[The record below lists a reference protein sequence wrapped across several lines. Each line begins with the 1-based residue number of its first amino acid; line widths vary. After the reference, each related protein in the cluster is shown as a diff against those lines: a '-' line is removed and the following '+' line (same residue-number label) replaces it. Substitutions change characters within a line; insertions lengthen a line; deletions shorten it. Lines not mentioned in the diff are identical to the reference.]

1 MSSSLTQ
8 PTPHVHDCLAVFSSC
23 DSRPKV
29 LLLRSHILTEK
40 YFLSRWKSSCYNSSL
55 RQSFTSLQGP
65 RSSTLCDHLCELAI
79 TNNSRKVLTW
89 AFEWMPPITQW
100 WIKPVSRY
108 QLWRFM
114 CSPSILSLA
123 VSCWSSQT
131 GGCSSISIRLLCERI
146 DLVPV
151 MDGMREHRHHCVIC
165 WIKDTDRLPLHS
177 SV

>member
-1 MSSSLTQ
+1 MIAWLFF
-8 PTPHVHDCLAVFSSC
+8 PPAIPGLKFSCCARTFWQKDISWAAE
-23 DSRPKV
+23 SRV
-29 LLLRSHILTEK
+29 GDRA
-40 YFLSRWKSSCYNSSL
+40 
-55 RQSFTSLQGP
+55 SLQGP

-114 CSPSILSLA
+114 CSPSIRSLA

-131 GGCSSISIRLLCERI
+131 GGCSSISIRLLCGRI
-146 DLVPV
+146 DLVPI

-165 WIKDTDRLPLHS
+165 WIKDTDRLPMHS
-177 SV
+177 FV